1 MVQFLRNKGIY
12 RVSNMVD
19 LERFD
24 GKISFKDSVGLLQKT
39 KGRYEIGIDCTKII
53 GLEVQ
58 YQIKRKGALP
68 KERVI

>member
-53 GLEVQ
+53 GLEV
-58 YQIKRKGALP
+58 
-68 KERVI
+68 